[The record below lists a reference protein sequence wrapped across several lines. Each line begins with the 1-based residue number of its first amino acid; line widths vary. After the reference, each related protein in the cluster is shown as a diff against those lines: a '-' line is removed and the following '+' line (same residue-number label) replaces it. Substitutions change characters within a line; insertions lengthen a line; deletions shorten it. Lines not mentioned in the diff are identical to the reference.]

1 MSWRKLLAQ
10 REAYAQTFTPRLAID
25 SYKPGRK
32 RLYKAVLLS
41 ADDKDSWEKA
51 LSDRLPF
58 RQMMAWLDGYI
69 AGLEATIGT
78 PLEERPN
85 HE

>member
-1 MSWRKLLAQ
+1 MSWRNLLAQ

-41 ADDKDSWEKA
+41 ADGTGWDKS

-58 RQMMAWLDGYI
+58 REMMAWLDGYI
-69 AGLEATIGT
+69 AGLEAK
-78 PLEERPN
+78 
-85 HE
+85 